1 MRFRSK
7 TTITQNNIRNLY
19 GDVAAFGVINGIAG
33 TFLSVFAL
41 RMGAT
46 NQDIGLLTALP
57 ALIYVLWFVPAG
69 RLVESRRSI
78 KAVGLV
84 GVFLTRLQFA
94 LIALIPFLPA
104 AYRVPV
110 LLLIITMAAFP
121 LCVANVALTNVLAD
135 VVPPANRP
143 RVMSVRAILVS
154 LTSAVAAAGAGK
166 LLDMLPMP
174 GNYQVLFA
182 IAFVFGLLSTYYLS
196 QLVVAQTHTVS
207 SFSLQPHLFIQQIR
221 EIVAIAWGAPAFL
234 RFTLAAFVM
243 HWALVFAWP
252 LFALWWVRGLQATE
266 GLLGIVATI
275 NLTMTVLISP
285 FWARVAERRGNHFV
299 LMAGF
304 AGVAII
310 PLMNYF
316 LPSPEYIMLTE
327 AFGGLVLP
335 AMSLG
340 LFNSMLDVAPVDRRP
355 AYIAFYSAAVNVP
368 MFLAPLLAT
377 SIAVP
382 LFGVRLALGLST
394 GLRIVA
400 WLIMFALLR
409 KKS

>member
-1 MRFRSK
+1 MLGER
-7 TTITQNNIRNLY
+7 TITHNNLRNLY

-57 ALIYVLWFVPAG
+57 ALIYVLWFIPAG
-69 RLVESRRSI
+69 RLVESRRNI
-78 KAVGLV
+78 KAIGIVGIV
-84 GVFLTRLQFA
+84 LTRLQFA

-110 LLLIITMAAFP
+110 LLLIITLAAFP
-121 LCVANVALTNVLAD
+121 LCVANVAFTNVIAD
-135 VVPPANRP
+135 IVPPANRP

-154 LTSAVAAAGAGK
+154 LSSAVAAAGAGK
-166 LLDMLPMP
+166 LLDVLPRP
-174 GNYQVLFA
+174 GNYQILFA
-182 IAFVFGLLSTYYLS
+182 IAFGFGLLSIYFLS
-196 QLVVAQTHTVS
+196 QLVVEQTHTVS
-207 SFSLQPHLFIQQIR
+207 SFSLQPRLFIQQIR
-221 EIVAIAWGAPAFL
+221 EIVVVAWGAPAFL

-252 LFALWWVRGLQATE
+252 LFALWWVRGLKATE

-299 LMAGF
+299 LLAGF
-304 AGVAII
+304 AGVALI

-316 LPSPEYIMLTE
+316 LPGPEYIMLTE

-335 AMSLG
+335 AMSQG

-368 MFLAPLLAT
+368 MFLAPLIAT
-377 SIAVP
+377 GIAVP
-382 LFGVRLALGLST
+382 LFGVRLALGMST

-409 KKS
+409 KKA